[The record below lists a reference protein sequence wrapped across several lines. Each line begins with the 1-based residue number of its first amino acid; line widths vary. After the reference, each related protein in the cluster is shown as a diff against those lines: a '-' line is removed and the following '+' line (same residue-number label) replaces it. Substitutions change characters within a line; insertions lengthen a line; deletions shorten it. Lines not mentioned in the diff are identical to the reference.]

1 VVCADGYELN
11 KVDRC
16 QLKCI
21 TPNCE
26 ECRKDE
32 SKEVCEIC
40 FDGFKRNLKESV
52 TSKEASLTFYTDACM
67 EACVL
72 DGC

>member
-11 KVDRC
+11 KVNRC

-26 ECRKDE
+26 ECRTDE
-32 SKEVCEIC
+32 SNEVCEIC
-40 FDGFKRNLKESV
+40 FDGFKRNLEESLTV
-52 TSKEASLTFYTDACM
+52 EEASLTFYTDACM
-67 EACVL
+67 EACVI